1 MKRKILVTG
10 SIAYDVLLGYDG
22 SFADAIDPKAL
33 DSLSLSFF
41 SPHYAK
47 HHGGTGANI
56 AWNLHLLGE
65 SPLLVSSVGKDGRE
79 YTAILEER
87 GIAVDRIEVLADHV
101 TATAIVGTDS
111 EERQITFFH
120 PGADE
125 YGTWPDLSQDR
136 DDLAYAIVSPR
147 DTTAMVKGMEWCKKF
162 VVPVMF
168 DPGQQIIAFGEDA
181 LERMVR
187 MGSALIVNAYEW
199 DLVQKKLSCDK
210 KSILEL
216 VPLVIVT
223 LGDQGFE
230 VLDENGVQKMDAC
243 TPLQVVN
250 PTGAGDAF
258 RAGLLKGFAA
268 GWEVMDACKL
278 GAAMGS
284 LAVEHEG
291 TLMDDLDMEEV
302 KVRVKV
308 AYGEELPKV
317 E

>member
-1 MKRKILVTG
+1 MKKKILVTG
-10 SIAYDVLLGYDG
+10 SVAYDVMLGYDG
-22 SFADAIDPKAL
+22 SFADAIDPEAL
-33 DSLSLSFF
+33 ESLSLSFF
-41 SPHYAK
+41 SPHYAR
-47 HHGGTGANI
+47 HNGGTGANI
-56 AWNLHLLGE
+56 AWSLNLLGE
-65 SPLLVSSVGKDGRE
+65 NPLLVSSVGKDGRE
-79 YTAILEER
+79 YTTVMEEQGIDTSRIEILETQ
-87 GIAVDRIEVLADHV
+87 V

-125 YGTWPDLSQDR
+125 FGTWPDISQDR

-147 DTTAMVKGMEWCKKF
+147 DTTAMVNGMEWCQKF
-162 VVPVMF
+162 GVPVMF

-181 LERMVR
+181 LKRMVR
-187 MGSALIVNAYEW
+187 MGSALIANEYEW
-199 DLVQKKLSCDK
+199 DLVQKKLSCDGQ
-210 KSILEL
+210 SILEL

-223 LGDQGFE
+223 LGDQGFM
-230 VLDENGVQKMDAC
+230 VIDENGAQKMDAC

-291 TLMDDLDMEEV
+291 TLMDNLDMDEV
-302 KVRVKV
+302 KVRIQQ
-308 AYGEELPKV
+308 AYKSELPRI
-317 E
+317 